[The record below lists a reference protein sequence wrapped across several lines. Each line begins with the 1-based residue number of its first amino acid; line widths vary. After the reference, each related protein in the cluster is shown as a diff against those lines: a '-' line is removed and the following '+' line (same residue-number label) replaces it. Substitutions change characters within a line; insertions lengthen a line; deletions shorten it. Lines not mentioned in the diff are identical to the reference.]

1 MINDITL
8 KDHTQERRIF
18 LSRLFI
24 GGIIAILLVGFLISR
39 LIYLQIYQHE
49 YYSTASDNNR
59 IYSQSIAPTRGLIY
73 DRNGVL
79 LADNKPSFNL
89 TVIQENVG
97 DLDASIDLI
106 QSLIELP
113 EQDVE
118 DFKQRLRRRSV
129 PFSAVPVSFA
139 LNEEEIAKL
148 AVNQFRL
155 PGFQVEAQLV
165 RNYPLG
171 APIAH
176 ALGYLSSITEEE
188 LRNLNAEEYRGT
200 HQIGK
205 TGIERFYE
213 SLLHG
218 QVGYETVEKNARGQ
232 IMNELGRVDPIPGE
246 DLILHLDSNLQ
257 LAAWEALGDFRGGV
271 VALDVET
278 GGVLAMV
285 SKPSFD
291 PNLFVAGISQAAYS
305 SLNDP
310 IETPLFNRALA
321 KYAPGS
327 TMKPYIGLA
336 GLDSGVRTREYQVQ
350 DPGYFILQGD
360 SHIYHD
366 WTWWT
371 TETGHDLV
379 TLAKAI
385 YQSCDI
391 YFWDMALDLGIDRM
405 ADYLAKFGFGENT
418 SIDIPHASRGTL
430 PTRDWKMENLGQP
443 WYPGETLNSA
453 IGQGYTEATPLQLA
467 TATMVLANKG
477 KWRQPILL
485 KRAGLL
491 NADIQYESAIPDISL
506 QNPDDWD
513 FMHQAMQDVVHKDD
527 GGYRNNGTAYP
538 HIAMLEKMP
547 YHMAGKSGT
556 AQVIGMAED
565 FDNDAEVPEQY
576 RDHALFISFAP
587 VENPTIA
594 LAVFIEH
601 GVGGSGVA
609 GPIAKT
615 ILDAYLLNEIGE
627 LKSEFLPNL
636 EPELDRDTNQAPELQ
651 LSSIDSIQEEL

>member
-18 LSRLFI
+18 LSRLLI
-24 GGIIAILLVGFLISR
+24 GGIIALLLVAFIISR
-39 LIYLQIYQHE
+39 LIYLQIYQYE
-49 YYSTASDNNR
+49 FYSTASDNNR

-89 TVIQENVG
+89 TVVQENVR
-97 DLDASIDLI
+97 DLDASIGLI
-106 QSLIELP
+106 QGLIELP
-113 EQDVE
+113 DEEVAE
-118 DFKQRLRRRSV
+118 FKQRLRRRGV
-129 PFSAVPVSFA
+129 PFSSVPLTFA
-139 LNEEEIAKL
+139 LSEEEIARL
-148 AVNQFRL
+148 AVNQYRL

-165 RNYPLG
+165 RFYPLG

-188 LRNLNAEEYRGT
+188 LRSLNAEEYRGT

-213 SLLHG
+213 PLLHG

-232 IMNELGRVDPIPGE
+232 IMDVLDRTDPVPGE
-246 DLILHLDSNLQ
+246 DLILHLDSKLQ
-257 LAAWEALGDFRGGV
+257 LAAWDALGDYRGGV

-291 PNLFVAGISQAAYS
+291 PNLFVAGISQTAYS
-305 SLNDP
+305 LLNDP

-327 TMKPYIGLA
+327 TMKPFIGLA
-336 GLDSGVRTREYQVQ
+336 SLDYGVRTRDYQIQ

-366 WTWWT
+366 WTWWV

-379 TLAKAI
+379 NLAKAI

-391 YFWDMALDLGIDRM
+391 YFWDMAIDLGIDCM
-405 ADYLAKFGFGENT
+405 AEFLDQFGFGKNT
-418 SIDIPHASRGTL
+418 SIDISQASQGTL
-430 PTRDWKMENLGQP
+430 PSRDWKMETLGQP

-477 KWRQPILL
+477 RWRQPILL

-491 NADIQYESAIPDISL
+491 SEDIQHDSAIPDISL

-513 FMHQAMQDVVHKDD
+513 FIHQAMQDVVHKDD

-538 HIAMLEKMP
+538 YIAMLERMP

-556 AQVIGMAED
+556 AQIIGMAAD
-565 FDNDAEVPEQY
+565 FDNDLEVPEQF

-594 LAVFIEH
+594 LAVFVEH
-601 GVGGSGVA
+601 GEGGSGVA

-615 ILDAYLLNEIGE
+615 IMDAYLLDEQGDV
-627 LKSEFLPNL
+627 KQEFLV
-636 EPELDRDTNQAPELQ
+636 EPEIIPEQQ
-651 LSSIDSIQEEL
+651 LSSVAPSLEAL

>member
-18 LSRLFI
+18 LSRLLI
-24 GGIIAILLVGFLISR
+24 GGSIAALLISLLISR

-49 YYSTASDNNR
+49 YYSTVSDNNR
-59 IYSQSIAPTRGLIY
+59 IYSQVIPPTRGLIY

-89 TVIQENVG
+89 TVIRENVS
-97 DLDASIDLI
+97 DLDASIDLV
-106 QSLIELP
+106 QNLIELP
-113 EQDVE
+113 EQEVDA
-118 DFKQRLRRRSV
+118 FKQRLRRRGV
-129 PFSAVPVSFA
+129 PFSSVPLAYA
-139 LNEEEIAKL
+139 LSEEEIARL

-165 RNYPLG
+165 RSYPLG

-188 LRNLNAEEYRGT
+188 LRNLNAEQYRGT

-213 SLLHG
+213 ALLHG

-232 IMNELGRVDPIPGE
+232 IMNVLDRTDPVPGE
-246 DLILHLDSNLQ
+246 NLMLHLDSNLQ
-257 LAAWEALGDFRGGV
+257 LAAWDALGDYRGGV
-271 VALDVET
+271 VALDVKT

-291 PNLFVAGISQAAYS
+291 PNLFVGGISQTEYRA
-305 SLNDP
+305 LNDP

-327 TMKPYIGLA
+327 TVKPFIGLA
-336 GLDSGVRTREYQVQ
+336 GLEYGVRTREYQVS
-350 DPGYFILQGD
+350 DPGFFILEGD

-366 WTWWT
+366 WTWWL
-371 TETGHDLV
+371 TENGHDLV
-379 TLAKAI
+379 NLAKAI

-391 YFWDMALDLGIDRM
+391 YFWDMAVDLGIDRM
-405 ADYLAKFGFGENT
+405 AEFLRQFGFGQNT
-418 SIDIPHASRGTL
+418 SIDISQASQGTL
-430 PTRDWKMENLGQP
+430 PSRAWKMETLGQP

-477 KWRQPILL
+477 QWQQPILL
-485 KRAGLL
+485 KRAGLV
-491 NADIQYESAIPDISL
+491 NEDIQHESAIPDVSL
-506 QNPDDWD
+506 QNPDDWN
-513 FMHQAMQDVVHKDD
+513 FIHQAMQDVVHKGD

-538 HIAMLEKMP
+538 YISMLEEMP

-556 AQVIGMAED
+556 AQVVGMAAD

-587 VENPTIA
+587 VENPAIA
-594 LAVFIEH
+594 VAVFVEH

-609 GPIAKT
+609 GPIAKK
-615 ILDAYLLNEIGE
+615 ILDAYLLDEFGE
-627 LKSEFLPNL
+627 LRQEFLP
-636 EPELDRDTNQAPELQ
+636 EHEAELQ
-651 LSSIDSIQEEL
+651 LSSIETVQEQL

>member
-18 LSRLFI
+18 LSRLLI
-24 GGIIAILLVGFLISR
+24 GGIIALLLVAFIISR
-39 LIYLQIYQHE
+39 LIYLQIYQYE
-49 YYSTASDNNR
+49 FYSTASDNNR

-89 TVIQENVG
+89 TVVQENVR
-97 DLDASIDLI
+97 DLDASIGLI
-106 QSLIELP
+106 QGLIELP
-113 EQDVE
+113 DEEVAE
-118 DFKQRLRRRSV
+118 FKQRLRRRGV
-129 PFSAVPVSFA
+129 PFSSVPLTFA
-139 LNEEEIAKL
+139 LSEEEIARL
-148 AVNQFRL
+148 AVNQYRL

-165 RNYPLG
+165 RFYPLG

-188 LRNLNAEEYRGT
+188 LRSLNAEEYRGT

-213 SLLHG
+213 PLLHG

-232 IMNELGRVDPIPGE
+232 IMDVLDRTDPVPGE
-246 DLILHLDSNLQ
+246 DLILHLDSKLQ
-257 LAAWEALGDFRGGV
+257 LAAWDALGDYRGGV

-291 PNLFVAGISQAAYS
+291 PNLFVAGISQTAYS
-305 SLNDP
+305 LLNDP

-327 TMKPYIGLA
+327 TMKPFIGLA
-336 GLDSGVRTREYQVQ
+336 SLDYGVRTRDYQIQ

-366 WTWWT
+366 WTWWV

-379 TLAKAI
+379 NLAKAI

-391 YFWDMALDLGIDRM
+391 YFWDMAIDLGIDRM
-405 ADYLAKFGFGENT
+405 AEFLDQFGFGKNT
-418 SIDIPHASRGTL
+418 SIDISQASQGTL
-430 PTRDWKMENLGQP
+430 PSRDWKMETLGQP

-477 KWRQPILL
+477 RWRQPILL

-491 NADIQYESAIPDISL
+491 SEDIQHDSAIPDISL

-513 FMHQAMQDVVHKDD
+513 FIHQAMQDVVHKDD

-538 HIAMLEKMP
+538 YIAMLERMP

-556 AQVIGMAED
+556 AQIIGMAAD
-565 FDNDAEVPEQY
+565 FDNDLEVPEQF

-594 LAVFIEH
+594 LAVFVEH
-601 GVGGSGVA
+601 GEGGSGVA

-615 ILDAYLLNEIGE
+615 IMDAYLLDEQGDV
-627 LKSEFLPNL
+627 KQEFLV
-636 EPELDRDTNQAPELQ
+636 EPEIIPEQQ
-651 LSSIDSIQEEL
+651 LSSVAPSLEAL

>member
-18 LSRLFI
+18 LSRLLI
-24 GGIIAILLVGFLISR
+24 GGIIALCLVIFLISR
-39 LIYLQIYQHE
+39 LIYLQIYQYE
-49 YYSTASDNNR
+49 FYSTASDNNR

-79 LADNKPSFNL
+79 LADNRPSFNL
-89 TVIQENVG
+89 TAIQENVR
-97 DLDASIDLI
+97 DLDTSIELI
-106 QSLIELP
+106 QNLIELS
-113 EQDVE
+113 EEDVE
-118 DFKQRLRRRSV
+118 EFKQRLRRRGV
-129 PFSAVPVSFA
+129 PFSSVPVSFA
-139 LNEEEIAKL
+139 LSEEEIARL
-148 AVNQFRL
+148 AVNQYRL

-188 LRNLNAEEYRGT
+188 LRSLNADEYRGT

-213 SLLHG
+213 PLLHG

-232 IMNELGRVDPIPGE
+232 IMDVLDRTDPIPGE
-246 DLILHLDSNLQ
+246 DLVLHLDSKLQ
-257 LAAWEALGDFRGGV
+257 LAAWDALGDYRGGV
-271 VALDVET
+271 VALDIET

-291 PNLFVAGISQAAYS
+291 PNLFVEGISQRAYS
-305 SLNDP
+305 ALNDP

-321 KYAPGS
+321 KYSPGS
-327 TMKPYIGLA
+327 TMKPFIGLA
-336 GLDSGVRTREYQVQ
+336 SLEYGVRTKDYQIQ

-366 WTWWT
+366 WTWWVS
-371 TETGHDLV
+371 ETGHDLV
-379 TLAKAI
+379 NLAKAI

-391 YFWDMALDLGIDRM
+391 YFWDMAIDLGIDRM
-405 ADYLAKFGFGENT
+405 AEFLAQFGFGQNT
-418 SIDIPHASRGTL
+418 SIDISQASQGTL
-430 PTRDWKMENLGQP
+430 PSRDWKMETLGQP

-453 IGQGYTEATPLQLA
+453 IGLGYTEATPLQLA

-477 KWRQPILL
+477 RWRQPILL

-491 NADIQYESAIPDISL
+491 SDDIQHESAIPDVSL
-506 QNPDDWD
+506 QNSEDWD
-513 FMHQAMQDVVHKDD
+513 FIHQAMQDVVHKDD

-538 HIAMLEKMP
+538 YIAMLDKMP

-556 AQVIGMAED
+556 AQIVGMATD

-594 LAVFIEH
+594 LAVFVEH

-615 ILDAYLLNEIGE
+615 IMDAYLLNEQGE
-627 LKSEFLPNL
+627 IKQEFLPEPVISL
-636 EPELDRDTNQAPELQ
+636 EPQ
-651 LSSIDSIQEEL
+651 LNSGAASLGSL

>member
-8 KDHTQERRIF
+8 KDHIQERRIF
-18 LSRLFI
+18 LSRLI
-24 GGIIAILLVGFLISR
+24 VGGIIAVFLVAFLISR
-39 LIYLQIYQHE
+39 LIYLQIYQHD
-49 YYSTASDNNR
+49 YYSTVSDNNR
-59 IYSQSIAPTRGLIY
+59 IYSQSIPPTRGLIY
-73 DRNGVL
+73 DRNGFL

-89 TVIQENVG
+89 TVVQENVN
-97 DLDASIDLI
+97 DLDASINLLQNLVDLPA
-106 QSLIELP
+106 QE
-113 EQDVE
+113 VE
-118 DFKQRLRRRSV
+118 EFKQRLGRRGV
-129 PFSAVPVSFA
+129 PFSSVPVIYGLS
-139 LNEEEIAKL
+139 EEEIAKL

-232 IMNELGRVDPIPGE
+232 IMNVLDRTDPVPGQ
-246 DLILHLDSNLQ
+246 DLVLHLDSELQ
-257 LAAWEALGDFRGGV
+257 LAAWEALGDYRGGV
-271 VALDVET
+271 VALDVTT

-291 PNLFVAGISQAAYS
+291 PNLFIGGITQAAYS
-305 SLNDP
+305 ALNDP
-310 IETPLFNRALA
+310 IESPLFNRALA

-327 TMKPYIGLA
+327 TMKPFIGLA
-336 GLDSGVRTREYQVQ
+336 ALDFGVRTREYEVQ
-350 DPGYFILQGD
+350 DPGFFTLQGD
-360 SHIYHD
+360 SRIYHD
-366 WTWWT
+366 WTWWL

-379 TLAKAI
+379 NLAKAI

-391 YFWDMALDLGIDRM
+391 YFWDLAVDLGIDQM
-405 ADYLAKFGFGENT
+405 AEFLAKFGFGQNT
-418 SIDIPHASRGTL
+418 SIDITQASQGTL
-430 PTRDWKMENLGQP
+430 PSRDWKMETLGLP
-443 WYPGETLNSA
+443 WYRGETLNSA
-453 IGQGYTEATPLQLA
+453 IGQGYSEATPLQLA

-477 KWRQPILL
+477 VWRQPSIL

-491 NADIQYESAIPDISL
+491 SEDIQHESAIPDVAL
-506 QNPDDWD
+506 QNPDDWN
-513 FMHQAMQDVVHKDD
+513 FIHHAMQDVVHKDD

-538 HIAMLEKMP
+538 YIAMLGEMP

-556 AQVIGMAED
+556 AQVIGMTED
-565 FDNDAEVPEQY
+565 FDNEAEVPEQY

-587 VENPTIA
+587 IENPSIA
-594 LAVFIEH
+594 LAVFVEH
-601 GVGGSGVA
+601 GIGGSAVA
-609 GPIAKT
+609 GPISKT
-615 ILDAYLLNEIGE
+615 ILDAYILDEFGE
-627 LKSEFLPNL
+627 VKQEFLL
-636 EPELDRDTNQAPELQ
+636 ESELQ
-651 LSSIDSIQEEL
+651 LSSIDATQEQL

>member
-1 MINDITL
+1 MVNDITL

-18 LSRLFI
+18 LSRLLI
-24 GGIIAILLVGFLISR
+24 GASIATFLIALLIAR
-39 LIYLQIYQHE
+39 LIYLQVYQHE
-49 YYSTASDNNR
+49 YYSTVSDSNR
-59 IYSQSIAPTRGLIY
+59 IYSQAIAPTRGLIY

-89 TVIQENVG
+89 TVIQENVR
-97 DLDASIDLI
+97 DMDASINLI
-106 QSLIELP
+106 QNLIELP
-113 EQDVE
+113 EQEVE
-118 DFKQRLRRRSV
+118 AFKQRLRRRGV
-129 PFSAVPVSFA
+129 PFSSVPLAYA
-139 LNEEEIAKL
+139 LSEEEIARL

-165 RNYPLG
+165 RSYPLG

-188 LRNLNAEEYRGT
+188 LRNLNAEQYRGT

-205 TGIERFYE
+205 TGVERFYE

-232 IMNELGRVDPIPGE
+232 IMNVLDRIDPVPGE
-246 DLILHLDSNLQ
+246 NLVLHLDSQLQ
-257 LAAWEALGDFRGGV
+257 LAAWDALGDYRGGV
-271 VALDVET
+271 VALDVAT

-285 SKPSFD
+285 SKPAFD
-291 PNLFVAGISQAAYS
+291 PNLFVGGISQSEYTA
-305 SLNDP
+305 LNDP

-327 TMKPYIGLA
+327 TVKPFIGLA
-336 GLDSGVRTREYQVQ
+336 GLDFGVRTRDYQVR
-350 DPGYFILQGD
+350 DPGYFRLEGD

-366 WTWWT
+366 WTWWL
-371 TETGHDLV
+371 TETGHDQV
-379 TLAKAI
+379 NLAKAI

-391 YFWDMALDLGIDRM
+391 YFWDMAVDLGIDRM
-405 ADYLAKFGFGENT
+405 AEFMAKFGFGQNT
-418 SIDIPHASRGTL
+418 SVDISQANQGTL
-430 PTRDWKMENLGQP
+430 PSRTWKMETLGQP

-477 KWRQPILL
+477 HWQQPILL
-485 KRAGLL
+485 KRVGLL
-491 NADIQYESAIPDISL
+491 NQDIQHESAIPDVTL
-506 QNPDDWD
+506 QNPDDWN
-513 FMHQAMQDVVHKDD
+513 FIHQAMQDVVHKDD

-538 HIAMLEKMP
+538 YISMLEKMP

-556 AQVIGMAED
+556 AQVVGMAAD

-587 VENPTIA
+587 VENPAIA
-594 LAVFIEH
+594 IAVFVEH

-609 GPIAKT
+609 GPIAKKV
-615 ILDAYLLNEIGE
+615 LDAYLLDEFGE
-627 LKSEFLPNL
+627 VKQEFLP
-636 EPELDRDTNQAPELQ
+636 EAPEPDLQ
-651 LSSIDSIQEEL
+651 LSAIETVQEQL